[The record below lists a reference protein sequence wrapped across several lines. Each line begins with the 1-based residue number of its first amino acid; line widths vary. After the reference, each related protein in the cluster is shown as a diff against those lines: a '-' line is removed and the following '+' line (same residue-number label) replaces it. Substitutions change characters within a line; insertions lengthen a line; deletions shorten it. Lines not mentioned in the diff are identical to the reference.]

1 MMQKLLGRMGN
12 PAKVSPHE
20 IVQITERL
28 NTRIQLNV
36 DSGSRVFP
44 GWLFKGLVLHFH
56 HPSSGRSASAEC
68 EVNKINQSHRL
79 RLASNIARFAG
90 ATTSDT
96 HQKSVT
102 HVVVELDISSTELS
116 TLRGTLST
124 QLGQQKMP
132 RIVTVEWIGE
142 SWKERTLLDEESLSP
157 ENLFLQD
164 SRVL

>member
-28 NTRIQLNV
+28 NARIQLNV
-36 DSGSRVFP
+36 DSGSRIFP

-56 HPSSGRSASAEC
+56 HPSSGRPASAEC
-68 EVNKINQSHRL
+68 EVNQINQSHRL
-79 RLASNIARFAG
+79 HLASNIARFAG

-116 TLRGTLST
+116 TLRGTLSA

-132 RIVTVEWIGE
+132 HLVTVEWIEE

-157 ENLFLQD
+157 ENPFLQD
-164 SRVL
+164 LRVL